1 MFRIK
6 PTQLASFAA
15 AAAVTF
21 PERMLEF
28 LQREMPEVCDAETPS
43 RMEQAILRA
52 HRWGL
57 WVDLDVSTFVVL
69 VFTHGPRFDEE
80 AWAEETLART
90 DVPVSTRIHLV
101 YEAAIRRMLVE
112 DTALARK
119 ERP

>member
-6 PTQLASFAA
+6 PSQLASFAA
-15 AAAVTF
+15 AAQAAF
-21 PERMLEF
+21 PERMVEF
-28 LQREMPEVCDAETPS
+28 LQREMPEVCDLETES
-43 RMEQAILRA
+43 RVEQAILRA

-80 AWAEETLART
+80 PWAEELLARA

-112 DTALARK
+112 DTAMARK